1 MQVPKKNRKHGKQK
15 LRLLTFSIKGTK
27 NLLRLDKGFSIWLVW
42 FIYCF
47 FFFLIIF
54 KHNLD

>member
-1 MQVPKKNRKHGKQK
+1 MHVPKKNRKHGKQK

-42 FIYCF
+42 FIYW

>member
-47 FFFLIIF
+47 FFFKLFLSII
-54 KHNLD
+54 

>member
-42 FIYCF
+42 FIYW